1 MLPIAPSLEA
11 LLGEPVEQMVEL
23 GSPWATSTQTEL
35 ATLARGRQVV
45 VQRPRGDASAQL
57 TIRRRLRLGRLLP
70 TVAPWLPVPDVLAGV
85 AAGPQPFLVTRFIP
99 GVSGRELLA
108 DDRGAERLG
117 GLMGELATRL
127 ARVPTRGMRLGNRWG
142 DPNGLAAAARR
153 WLDTSS
159 AELGADGARALDR
172 RLRRV
177 PRDLA
182 GEAPVFAHGDFAP
195 VNVVLRDGK
204 VVALLDFERARI
216 AHPLFDAA
224 WWRWILRHHH
234 PERWAAAWP
243 AFRATAGLDDSP
255 ETTARLDLL
264 AALQCLEM
272 VHGSRARPAATRR
285 EWVARLLRVL
295 GWEDDDPG
303 T

>member
-1 MLPIAPSLEA
+1 MMPATAASLEA
-11 LLGEPVEQMVEL
+11 LLGEPAEAMVEL

-35 ATLARGRQVV
+35 VTLASGRQVV
-45 VQRPRGDASAQL
+45 VQRPRGGASARE

-70 TVAPWLPVPDVLAGV
+70 TVAPWLPVPEVLAGV

-108 DDRGAERLG
+108 DDRGAELLG
-117 GLMGELATRL
+117 RLMGELATRL
-127 ARVPTRGMRLGNRWG
+127 ACVPTRNMRLGDLWG
-142 DPNGLAAAARR
+142 DPHGLAAAARR
-153 WLDTSS
+153 WLDASS
-159 AELGADGARALDR
+159 AEIGAEGARALDR

-177 PRDLA
+177 PSDLA

-216 AHPLFDAA
+216 AHPLYDAA
-224 WWRWILRHHH
+224 RWRWILRHHH
-234 PERWAAAWP
+234 PERWAAAGP
-243 AFRATAGLDDSP
+243 AFRAAAGIDDSP
-255 ETTARLDLL
+255 ETTARLDLM

-272 VHGSRARPAATRR
+272 LHGSRARPAATRK

-295 GWEDDDPG
+295 DWADDAG

>member
-1 MLPIAPSLEA
+1 MPPTAPSLEA
-11 LLGEPVEQMVEL
+11 LLGEPAETIVDL
-23 GSPWATSTQTEL
+23 GSPWATSTRTEL
-35 ATLARGRQVV
+35 VTLAGGRQVV
-45 VQRPRGDASAQL
+45 VQRPRGGASARA

-70 TVAPWLPVPDVLAGV
+70 TVAPWLPVPEVLAGV

-108 DDRGAERLG
+108 DDRGAELLG
-117 GLMGELATRL
+117 RLMGKLATRL
-127 ARVPTRGMRLGNRWG
+127 ACVPTRGMRLGDVWG
-142 DPNGLAAAARR
+142 DPQGLAAAARR
-153 WLDTSS
+153 WLDHSS
-159 AELGADGARALDR
+159 AEVGAEGARSLDR
-172 RLRRV
+172 RLRRL

-195 VNVVLRDGK
+195 VNVVVRDGV
-204 VVALLDFERARI
+204 VVALLDFERARV

-224 WWRWILRHHH
+224 RWRWILRHHH
-234 PERWAAAWP
+234 AERWAAAGP
-243 AFRATAGLDDSP
+243 AFLAAAGLDDSP
-255 ETTARLDLL
+255 ETAARLDLL

-272 VHGSRARPAATRR
+272 LHRSRARPAATRR

-295 GWEDDDPG
+295 SWAGDPG